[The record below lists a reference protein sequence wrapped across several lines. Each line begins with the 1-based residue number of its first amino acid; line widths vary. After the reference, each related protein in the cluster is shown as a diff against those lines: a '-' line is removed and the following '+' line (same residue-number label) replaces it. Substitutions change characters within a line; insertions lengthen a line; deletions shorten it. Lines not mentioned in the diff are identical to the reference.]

1 MDWQSRQCREL
12 PIQHKER
19 EARLRASECEV
30 SQKGD
35 KPYSASLVHTLG
47 PLILFGCKSARNILR
62 RKPMSTYAYREVL
75 NEVLNQVQHLTFDDQ
90 LRLVEDLVA
99 NIRLQNIAL
108 PKNHNV
114 MEFRGMAKQLWEGVD
129 VEKYIDEE
137 RNSWER

>member
-1 MDWQSRQCREL
+1 LYWIGSSWHCREL
-12 PIQHKER
+12 PIQYKER
-19 EARLRASECEV
+19 EARKRASEREV

-47 PLILFGCKSARNILR
+47 PLILFGCKSVRNILR

-75 NEVLNQVQHLTFDDQ
+75 NQAQHLTTEEQ
-90 LRLVEDLVA
+90 LQLLEELA
-99 NIRLQNIAL
+99 ALIRRQGVTRSKKHSI
-108 PKNHNV
+108 
-114 MEFRGMAKQLWEGVD
+114 MELKGLGKEIWEGVD

>member
-1 MDWQSRQCREL
+1 
-12 PIQHKER
+12 
-19 EARLRASECEV
+19 
-30 SQKGD
+30 
-35 KPYSASLVHTLG
+35 
-47 PLILFGCKSARNILR
+47 
-62 RKPMSTYAYREVL
+62 MSTYAYREVL

-99 NIRLQNIAL
+99 NIRLQNIA
-108 PKNHNV
+108 PSKNYSI